1 MFISRSESA
10 YGYFLATH
18 CRLVISGFSSTRVH
32 IPHPFLAAR
41 RRWQT
46 QGLLVI
52 RRSVC
57 VGGGGGGGGVYC
69 KGKRVLLTNV
79 SIL

>member
-18 CRLVISGFSSTRVH
+18 CRLVISEFSSTRVH

-52 RRSVC
+52 RRSV
-57 VGGGGGGGGVYC
+57 GGGGVYC